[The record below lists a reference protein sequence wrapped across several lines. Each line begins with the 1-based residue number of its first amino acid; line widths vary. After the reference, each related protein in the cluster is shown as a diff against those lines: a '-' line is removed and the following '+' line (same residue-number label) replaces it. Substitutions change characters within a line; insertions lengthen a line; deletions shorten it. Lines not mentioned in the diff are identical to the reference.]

1 MTFFILRNQS
11 SLSEREMEVTLKDYS
26 CKAGYNSTH
35 YTMSAAYDTC
45 GTIASSNNDSIIY
58 ENIVIVKP
66 KMPDNAVILRKS
78 DLSQTIEIK
87 CVYGREINVRT
98 EIFNLTGKMWY

>member
-1 MTFFILRNQS
+1 M
-11 SLSEREMEVTLKDYS
+11 
-26 CKAGYNSTH
+26 
-35 YTMSAAYDTC
+35 
-45 GTIASSNNDSIIY
+45 
-58 ENIVIVKP
+58 IVKP